1 MDYYLVA
8 MERTRLSDLF
18 PMKKGGPRGSRP
30 LGLFVGLLGKY
41 SCTGCL
47 GCDIGAVAVGSVR
60 SAGSTA
66 RPCRLGWCVAVLVIA
81 VDDGCYTCC
90 WARCYSEIIVQV
102 SVPAAR
108 YARFADSAVV
118 DYWCCG
124 RLGELTTWG
133 CCLEVLGEED
143 VPCGA

>member
-18 PMKKGGPRGSRP
+18 PMKKGGPRGAWP

-47 GCDIGAVAVGSVR
+47 GRDIGAVAVGSVR

-66 RPCRLGWCVAVLVIA
+66 RPCRLGWCVAELPADRTLDRKSTRLNSSHRCISYA
-81 VDDGCYTCC
+81 VFCLKKKKKRIYQKC
-90 WARCYSEIIVQV
+90 II
-102 SVPAAR
+102 
-108 YARFADSAVV
+108 D
-118 DYWCCG
+118 
-124 RLGELTTWG
+124 LNTTK
-133 CCLEVLGEED
+133 
-143 VPCGA
+143 